1 VKLIG
6 DFWNNIDEL
15 KVVDVV
21 ELSCVSGGVDKPT
34 MASIGISFSQER
46 SLLLKNSI
54 DEEVTEEVRRP
65 ILRGFQQAMLS
76 KIQSDSHIA
85 V

>member
-34 MASIGISFSQER
+34 MASIGISFF
-46 SLLLKNSI
+46 KK
-54 DEEVTEEVRRP
+54 DP
-65 ILRGFQQAMLS
+65 CF
-76 KIQSDSHIA
+76 
-85 V
+85 